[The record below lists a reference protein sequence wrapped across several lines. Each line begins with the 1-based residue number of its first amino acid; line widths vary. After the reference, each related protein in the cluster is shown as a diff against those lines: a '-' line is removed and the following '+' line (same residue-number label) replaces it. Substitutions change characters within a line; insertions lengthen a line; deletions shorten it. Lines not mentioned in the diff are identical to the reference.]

1 MFDPY
6 SEEEIKLSLE
16 VEGRSE
22 LSVRGNEEWTGE
34 EAGESDVERD
44 GE

>member
-1 MFDPY
+1 MFDLY

-22 LSVRGNEEWTGE
+22 LGVRGNEE
-34 EAGESDVERD
+34 
-44 GE
+44 